1 MSLRYD
7 EKNVN
12 AQCRA
17 CNRFNEGNAIGYHA
31 GLVKKYG
38 SEAIGYLNIKRHNVC
53 KMGTF
58 EYELLINHYKGE
70 VEELKKQLITI

>member
-12 AQCRA
+12 AQCRE

-38 SEAIGYLNIKRHNVC
+38 EAVIEYLNIKRHNVC
-53 KMGTF
+53 KMGVS
-58 EYELLINHYKGE
+58 EYNLLINHYKVE
-70 VEELKKQLITI
+70 VEELKKIKL